1 MRDIAAPLQALHVA
15 VAEVEALA
23 ALAMHAFDD
32 ADWHGG
38 DRPFVERMASVLGVI
53 ARSAAFAIT
62 SLNRLHSAIAD
73 AQPATAGERWDY
85 NDGTAGASGG

>member
-1 MRDIAAPLQALHVA
+1 MTDIAALLHALHVA

-23 ALAMHAFDD
+23 ALAVHAFDD

-38 DRPFVERMASVLGVI
+38 DELVERMASVLGVI
-53 ARSAAFAIT
+53 ARSAASAIT
-62 SLNRLHSAIAD
+62 ALNRLHSAIAD

-85 NDGTAGASGG
+85 NDGTASGG

>member
-1 MRDIAAPLQALHVA
+1 MTDIAAPLHALHVA

-23 ALAMHAFDD
+23 ALAVHAFDD

-38 DRPFVERMASVLGVI
+38 DQQLVERMASVLGVI
-53 ARSAAFAIT
+53 ARFAASAIT
-62 SLNRLHSAIAD
+62 ALNRLHSAIAD

-85 NDGTAGASGG
+85 NDGTASGG

>member
-1 MRDIAAPLQALHVA
+1 MTDIAAPLHALRIA

-23 ALAMHAFDD
+23 ALAVHAFDD

-38 DRPFVERMASVLGVI
+38 DQQLVERMASVLGVI
-53 ARSAAFAIT
+53 ARSAASAIAA
-62 SLNRLHSAIAD
+62 LNRLHSAIAD

-85 NDGTAGASGG
+85 NDGTASGG